1 MAVEIQESRQSG
13 AGMESLSVKGPN
25 EDNLEEMYL
34 KVITG
39 PNDNHSKRGFIK
51 CPECGD
57 EILMIPT
64 LRQMNRAIENHVKVH
79 KEMLSDRPIM
89 KHQTA
94 IQIRLDLAQQVL
106 EQASSPDL
114 F

>member
-1 MAVEIQESRQSG
+1 
-13 AGMESLSVKGPN
+13 MESLSIKGPN

-39 PNDNHSKRGFIK
+39 PNDNHSRRGFIK

-79 KEMLSDRPIM
+79 KEMLCNSPIT

>member
-1 MAVEIQESRQSG
+1 
-13 AGMESLSVKGPN
+13 MESLAVKGTN
-25 EDNLEEMYL
+25 ENNLEEMYL
-34 KVITG
+34 KVVTG
-39 PNDNHSKRGFIK
+39 PNDNHLRRGFIK

-79 KEMLSDRPIM
+79 KEMLCDQPIT

-94 IQIRLDLAQQVL
+94 IQIRLDSAQQVL